1 MPPVLA
7 QLARAAI
14 KINVCKFFCGYRPCN
29 RTAAYSLPAAR
40 HGTFA
45 AAHKLPAPMHRFFSL
60 LLMLL
65 LVLRGLLGTA
75 MAAGMVPV
83 LLPADGPP
91 QPVVQSVQQ
100 QAHSAHQA
108 HAPDALAAAA
118 AAAQTPGPGT
128 AHTPCADPANSP
140 CNGASAHAHSPLC
153 SACEICHS
161 VLLVTPQ
168 WGSNLPHPVAS
179 EVQPG
184 ATARFASAAAA
195 LAIKPPIA

>member
-1 MPPVLA
+1 MLSQSA
-7 QLARAAI
+7 LAAI
-14 KINVCKFFCGYRPCN
+14 KMRALKMSAGTVGAKEPQ
-29 RTAAYSLPAAR
+29 
-40 HGTFA
+40 GTFA
-45 AAHKLPAPMHRFFSL
+45 PAHKLPASMRRILSL

-65 LVLRGLLGTA
+65 LVLRGLVGTA

-91 QPVVQSVQQ
+91 QPMMQSVQQ
-100 QAHSAHQA
+100 QAHSVHQA
-108 HAPDALAAAA
+108 HASDALAAATQA
-118 AAAQTPGPGT
+118 PDQGT
-128 AHTPCADPANSP
+128 THTPCADPASGP
-140 CNGASAHAHSPLC
+140 CGDAATHAHSPLC

-161 VLLVTPQ
+161 VLLVPPL
-168 WGSNLPHPVAS
+168 WGSNLPRPVAS

>member
-1 MPPVLA
+1 M
-7 QLARAAI
+7 QLAPAAI
-14 KINVCKFFCGYRPCN
+14 KIKAFQRSASTARAMQRP
-29 RTAAYSLPAAR
+29 
-40 HGTFA
+40 GTFA
-45 AAHKLPAPMHRFFSL
+45 PAKQLPAFMRRIFSL

-65 LVLRGLLGTA
+65 LVLRGLVGTA

-83 LLPADGPP
+83 LPADGLP

-100 QAHSAHQA
+100 KAHSAHQA
-108 HAPDALAAAA
+108 HAPDALAAASQA
-118 AAAQTPGPGT
+118 PDQDTT
-128 AHTPCADPANSP
+128 HTQCADPASGP
-140 CNGASAHAHSPLC
+140 CGDSATHAHSSLC

-161 VLLVTPQ
+161 VLLVPPL
-168 WGSNLPHPVAS
+168 WGSNLPRPVAS

>member
-1 MPPVLA
+1 MLSQSA
-7 QLARAAI
+7 LAAI
-14 KINVCKFFCGYRPCN
+14 KMRALKMSAGTVGAKEPQ
-29 RTAAYSLPAAR
+29 
-40 HGTFA
+40 GTFA
-45 AAHKLPAPMHRFFSL
+45 PAHKLPASMRRILSL

-65 LVLRGLLGTA
+65 LVLRGLVGTA

-83 LLPADGPP
+83 LPADGLP

-108 HAPDALAAAA
+108 RAPDALAAAA
-118 AAAQTPGPGT
+118 GAAQTPSPST

-161 VLLVTPQ
+161 VLLVPPQ

-184 ATARFASAAAA
+184 ATARFASASAA

>member
-1 MPPVLA
+1 MLSQSA
-7 QLARAAI
+7 LAAI
-14 KINVCKFFCGYRPCN
+14 KMRALKMSAGTVGAKEPQ
-29 RTAAYSLPAAR
+29 
-40 HGTFA
+40 GTFA
-45 AAHKLPAPMHRFFSL
+45 PAHKLPASMRRILSL

-65 LVLRGLLGTA
+65 LVLRGLVGTA

-100 QAHSAHQA
+100 KAHSAHQA
-108 HAPDALAAAA
+108 HAPDALAAASQA
-118 AAAQTPGPGT
+118 PDQDTT
-128 AHTPCADPANSP
+128 HTQCADPASSS
-140 CNGASAHAHSPLC
+140 CGDSATHAHSSLC

-161 VLLVTPQ
+161 VLQVPPS
-168 WGSNLPHPVAS
+168 WGSNLPRPVAS

-184 ATARFASAAAA
+184 ATARFTSASAA

>member
-7 QLARAAI
+7 QPALAAI
-14 KINVCKFFCGYRPCN
+14 KMKALKLSAGTVGAKEPQ
-29 RTAAYSLPAAR
+29 
-40 HGTFA
+40 GTFA
-45 AAHKLPAPMHRFFSL
+45 PAHKLPASMRRLFSL

-65 LVLRGLLGTA
+65 LVLRGLVGTA
-75 MAAGMVPV
+75 MAAGMVP
-83 LLPADGPP
+83 ADSLA
-91 QPVVQSVQQ
+91 QPVQQSVQQ
-100 QAHSAHQA
+100 QAHSVHQA

-118 AAAQTPGPGT
+118 APQTLDQGNT
-128 AHTPCADPANSP
+128 HTSCADPASGP
-140 CNGASAHAHSPLC
+140 CGDAATHAHSPLC

-161 VLLVTPQ
+161 VLLVPPL
-168 WGSNLPHPVAS
+168 WGSNLPRPVAS